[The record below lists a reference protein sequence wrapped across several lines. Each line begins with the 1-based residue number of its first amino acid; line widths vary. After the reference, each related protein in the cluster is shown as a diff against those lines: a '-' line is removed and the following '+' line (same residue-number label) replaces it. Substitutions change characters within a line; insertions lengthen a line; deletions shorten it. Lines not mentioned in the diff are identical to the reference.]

1 MFCIK
6 ETGLIILVLAT
17 YLCNCKINADSAK
30 FPDATGKYEN
40 IADINKRKNYFG
52 SDNFEN
58 NITVISNNSKT
69 EEDYCYYEY
78 SDRVLYLFS
87 VSKNCYIIISPIFLI
102 LGTVGNFLSITVLRR
117 WVFMFSL
124 FQYRCSFLA
133 HHNAHGASWNFS
145 HHVCIDLLGCTN
157 YLPRECRST
166 DNIGCLKILL
176 ISAGLK
182 VLDVFF

>member
-1 MFCIK
+1 MLIQQIFQIQLENMKILEILIK
-6 ETGLIILVLAT
+6 ERMILVQTILKT
-17 YLCNCKINADSAK
+17 ILQMNQSYL
-30 FPDATGKYEN
+30 
-40 IADINKRKNYFG
+40 
-52 SDNFEN
+52 
-58 NITVISNNSKT
+58 ITVKT
-69 EEDYCYYEY
+69 EEDYYYYDY

-87 VSKNCYIIISPIFLI
+87 VSKNCCVIISPIFLI

-124 FQYRCSFLA
+124 LQYRCNFLA
-133 HHNAHGASWNFS
+133 HHNAYGVSWNFS

-176 ISAGLK
+176 ILAGLQ
-182 VLDVFF
+182 VLEVF